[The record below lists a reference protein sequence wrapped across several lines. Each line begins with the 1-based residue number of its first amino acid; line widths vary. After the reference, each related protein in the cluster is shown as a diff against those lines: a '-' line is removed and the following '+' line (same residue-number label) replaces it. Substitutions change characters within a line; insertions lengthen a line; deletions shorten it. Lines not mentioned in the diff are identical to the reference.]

1 MGKKRIAAKNEQGGE
16 GGGRVREAKSG
27 RKFLRGIAHIR
38 ATYNNTAIT
47 FSDEKGNVVASS
59 SAGALGFS
67 GAKKAT
73 PFVAARVAEAVVEK
87 TRKIGLRE
95 MIVRVS
101 GVGSGRDSAIRALA
115 NQGLHIVS
123 IKDITPIPHN
133 GPRAKKARRV

>member
-1 MGKKRIAAKNEQGGE
+1 M
-16 GGGRVREAKSG
+16 RETKSG